1 MIAQI
6 EQAQRIGGEW
16 LGIFIPALILGLSV
30 FFTWILY
37 KRFSKQK

>member
-6 EQAQRIGGEW
+6 EQAQRIGDAS
-16 LGIFIPALILGLSV
+16 LGIIIPTLILGFSV
-30 FFTWILY
+30 FLTWILY